1 MLGEAMLHPT
11 QNNWNVSV
19 KNKDAWV
26 TEVQVKVASRCWRK
40 ALNWTMLEP
49 TEMFKQ
55 ERLKMASEQIKLTR
69 KPFSRRWRGIPFHS
83 HVRYCQVTA
92 IEHQRAPLQDLE
104 CNRMGTDHL
113 DTGGEK
119 GSQRASAMGKMLKS
133 RREERIVRS
142 SYQQKQQHQCPW

>member
-26 TEVQVKVASRCWRK
+26 TEVQVKVASRCRRK

-49 TEMFKQ
+49 AEMFKQ

-69 KPFSRRWRGIPFHS
+69 QPFSRRWRGIPFHS

-92 IEHQRAPLQDLE
+92 IQHQRALLQDLE
-104 CNRMGTDHL
+104 CNRMGTDRL
-113 DTGGEK
+113 EGRGK
-119 GSQRASAMGKMLKS
+119 GSRRASAMGKMFKS
-133 RREERIVRS
+133 RREERIVGS